1 MAREIFILQFD
12 RTSEPNETSC
22 TAIKLDGTSIQFKAI
37 HPITANDIY
46 EAITEKPVWPAEEK
60 GEANV

>member
-12 RTSEPNETSC
+12 KTDEPNETSC
-22 TAIKLDGTSIQFKAI
+22 TAIKLDGTSIQFKAV

-46 EAITEKPVWPAEEK
+46 EAITEKPVWPEEK
-60 GEANV
+60 GEENV